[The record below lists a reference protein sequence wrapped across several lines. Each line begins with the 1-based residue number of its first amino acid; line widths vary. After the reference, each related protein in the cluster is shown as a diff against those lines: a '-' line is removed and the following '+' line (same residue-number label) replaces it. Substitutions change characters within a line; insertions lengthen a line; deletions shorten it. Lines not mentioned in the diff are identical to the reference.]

1 MIPSSRKY
9 LFNRPLSV
17 MVTMGREAM
26 AAWIRSVEES
36 IYTREHREKLAAI
49 ALKRTLHNFF
59 SYKRTSKL
67 PHPARNQSL
76 WEPPFSVSHY
86 KRQQHLHKPQRT
98 VRKRGISKKFLMPHS
113 RSKKAKISRT
123 RKTLTSKTLLA
134 FGFLVEKPVASVSRH
149 DSKLAILNEFSGTR
163 VSTAP

>member
-1 MIPSSRKY
+1 
-9 LFNRPLSV
+9 

-67 PHPARNQSL
+67 PHSARNQSL
-76 WEPPFSVSHY
+76 CGTSLFGITLQTPTALAQEKTDGEETGHIEEVSDAPFTIKKSKDFSYEENLIEQNIISIWILSGETCSVGLPA
-86 KRQQHLHKPQRT
+86 RL
-98 VRKRGISKKFLMPHS
+98 
-113 RSKKAKISRT
+113 
-123 RKTLTSKTLLA
+123 
-134 FGFLVEKPVASVSRH
+134 
-149 DSKLAILNEFSGTR
+149 
-163 VSTAP
+163 